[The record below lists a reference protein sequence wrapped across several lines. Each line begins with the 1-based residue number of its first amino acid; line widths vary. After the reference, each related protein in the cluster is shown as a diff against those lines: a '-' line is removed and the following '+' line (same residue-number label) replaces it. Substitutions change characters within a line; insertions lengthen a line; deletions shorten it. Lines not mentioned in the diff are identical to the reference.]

1 MANRGE
7 ARAKLGRWR
16 AISRTAC
23 SLFLAGFAVSS
34 LSCGSDKGSSAT
46 PSSVP
51 TAGAGTSL
59 IAFETDRDGND
70 EIYIMD
76 LTRRGL
82 RIARRA
88 MPIPSGRRMEGRL
101 HFTHCVMAIERSTR

>member
-76 LTRRGL
+76 PNGSRPKRLTNNPASDQNPAWGSVDTLVRV
-82 RIARRA
+82 
-88 MPIPSGRRMEGRL
+88 S
-101 HFTHCVMAIERSTR
+101 